1 MPETYLHGVDVI
13 ELDDGIRPI
22 RTARSG
28 VIGIVGTAPYA
39 DPVAFPLN
47 TPVLLINAPRKAL
60 GLLATRPVNQA
71 SGVADGT
78 LPQALSDIFSQ
89 AGAVVVLV
97 RVAVGVDETA
107 TLANVMGSALTM
119 TGVHAFVAAQSLVA
133 TTPKIL
139 IAPGFTHQQPAAAN
153 NPIVAALKGVA
164 TKLRAIVLADG
175 LNTTDVAAADCA
187 DDAGSDRVYLVD
199 PWVKVFDEAGTGVIV
214 RPPSAIVAGAIALS
228 DDARGFWWSPS
239 NQVLSGVIGTARP
252 IPFGI
257 SDPNTSAN
265 WLNERK
271 VATIIQS
278 NGFRLW
284 GNRTTGVDPQ
294 WAFLSVRRTA
304 DMIYEAIE
312 AAYLWAMDRPMS
324 ANLLDDVVESVA
336 SYLRE
341 LKAKGAIL
349 GGRCW
354 LDPELNTPA
363 TLKAGKLYVNFD
375 IEPPAPL
382 ERLTFRASREDG
394 YYSELIDGVTA
405 SANVGG

>member
-1 MPETYLHGVDVI
+1 MAETYLHGVDVI

-39 DPVAFPLN
+39 DPIAFPLN

-71 SGVADGT
+71 AGVSDGT
-78 LPQALSDIFSQ
+78 LPQALSEIFSQ
-89 AGAVVVLV
+89 AGAVVVVV

-164 TKLRAIVLADG
+164 TKLRAIVVADG

-214 RPPSAIVAGAIALS
+214 RPPSAIVAGAIARS

-336 SYLRE
+336 AYLRE
-341 LKAKGAIL
+341 LKSKGAIL

-354 LDPELNTPA
+354 LDLELNTPA